1 MRVRVRSAGAAG
13 ALAAVLLLAGCS
25 ASGGSAA
32 SAGKADNGVPA
43 VAPADAKAAGAVGA
57 GGAGAGSAA
66 GTGGAGAGGATAP
79 PSAGPS
85 GQPTNRQIAYQ
96 ARMTVKVGDLEPAR
110 DKAVDVALKAGGY
123 VGSESRRGAGD
134 GAQATLTLKVPAD
147 AYQGVLEALGGLGQR
162 LALTSQADDLTGQI
176 ADVDSR
182 VKSMRASVDR
192 VRALMADAKS
202 LSEVVSLESELT
214 RRESDL
220 EALERQ
226 QQELSSRTSLS
237 TVTLDLMTDDRRPTG
252 AVVKHKDDGF
262 WASVTD
268 ALAGGWHALLT
279 VLRFLLTVLAA
290 GAPFL
295 LVLAPL
301 VWLLHRHRRTRPH
314 RPRPTPAG
322 PGFPAPPQ
330 HPPTTTPED

>member
-32 SAGKADNGVPA
+32 SVGKADNGVPA

-57 GGAGAGSAA
+57 GGAA

-79 PSAGPS
+79 ASAGPS

-192 VRALMADAKS
+192 VRALMTDAKS

-262 WASVTD
+262 WASVAN

-279 VLRFLLTVLAA
+279 VLRVLLTVLAA

-301 VWLLHRHRRTRPH
+301 AWLLHRHRRTHPRH
-314 RPRPTPAG
+314 RPTPTG
-322 PGFPAPPQ
+322 PGFPSPPQ